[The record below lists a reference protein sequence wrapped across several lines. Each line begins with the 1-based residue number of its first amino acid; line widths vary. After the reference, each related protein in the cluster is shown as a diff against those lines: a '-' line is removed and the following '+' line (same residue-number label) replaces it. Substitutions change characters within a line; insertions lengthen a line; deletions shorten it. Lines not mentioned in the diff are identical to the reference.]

1 MWPHARLPSSKRSH
15 QGPWK
20 ESISPLYIHRNSTY
34 NAFRYNVNAPAGFP
48 ISMTTR
54 GGGMDRHESL
64 YCAGKRRPP
73 FIMPRELFTIIK
85 TITVTK
91 TRSYGSDNLVQARWT
106 TNSSCMLVNPVY
118 HGCAGRP
125 FFAGRG
131 KGENPWGGRKNW
143 LIPKIL
149 QKCGKWNEKCD
160 ITYHDIIYKI
170 DHNIIILA
178 ENKYC
183 IRNRDYDHPFLIIIL
198 E

>member
-1 MWPHARLPSSKRSH
+1 MTPCEITKLQKIAPRALKGIDQP
-15 QGPWK
+15 
-20 ESISPLYIHRNSTY
+20 IIHRNSTY

-125 FFAGRG
+125 FTTLFHKTSFFELVMAS
-131 KGENPWGGRKNW
+131 P
-143 LIPKIL
+143 
-149 QKCGKWNEKCD
+149 
-160 ITYHDIIYKI
+160 
-170 DHNIIILA
+170 
-178 ENKYC
+178 
-183 IRNRDYDHPFLIIIL
+183 RNA
-198 E
+198 